1 MVPPAALPF
10 RILQRATTALLPTI
24 GGIKGLVCRRHL
36 GLSPARAAGCRPGPL
51 GVRPSRE
58 RGRCYQFPHKES
70 VHQGSKHQR
79 PLRLSTTQE
88 GVAESYA
95 DYQCERWLMSCV
107 HPGVITL
114 PYANR
119 RMSSLPQAVNRFSPS
134 FPPWQK
140 CRLQPRTSTS
150 SSVDYGGC
158 NLHIGMRRCLGQPR
172 HVGVT
177 SEGGLFLG

>member
-1 MVPPAALPF
+1 VSRLKVMVPPAALPF

-70 VHQGSKHQR
+70 VHEGSKHQR

-95 DYQCERWLMSCV
+95 DYQCERWQTSRHHSGPIIFTYVNESMSPAP
-107 HPGVITL
+107 PGCQ
-114 PYANR
+114 P
-119 RMSSLPQAVNRFSPS
+119 SSQLSKV
-134 FPPWQK
+134 
-140 CRLQPRTSTS
+140 
-150 SSVDYGGC
+150 
-158 NLHIGMRRCLGQPR
+158 
-172 HVGVT
+172 
-177 SEGGLFLG
+177 